1 MVTDERPA
9 DAGETAAEQGDLPA
23 VGETSSNNDS
33 RDQASTARSPRTRS
47 SGKGSRRRDTGQK
60 RVRQPAAR
68 SKTGAA
74 PVTLEKVL
82 AAFVAC
88 GRCSF
93 FLAGYRALHG
103 LDNLQQAIDQS
114 NGKWLELT
122 WDYQTRHLLQ
132 SSYGGKL
139 DVDLYYYGGCC
150 KECQRRYE
158 FMEAAGEDTPGS
170 LRVELRLS

>member
-9 DAGETAAEQGDLPA
+9 DAGEIAAEQGNMPA

-33 RDQASTARSPRTRS
+33 PDQASTARSPRTRS
-47 SGKGSRRRDTGQK
+47 SGRGSRRREPGQK
-60 RVRQPAAR
+60 PARPPAAR
-68 SKTGAA
+68 SKKNSA

-82 AAFVAC
+82 ATFVAC

-103 LDNLQQAIDQS
+103 LDNLQQAVDQS
-114 NGKWLELT
+114 NGKWLDLT
-122 WDYQTRHLLQ
+122 WDFQTRHLLQ

-150 KECQRRYE
+150 KECQRRFE
-158 FMEAAGEDTPGS
+158 FMEAADEDTPGS
-170 LRVELRLS
+170 LRVELRLA